1 MSTELLLA
9 IIGITAAPVTSW
21 LASKLTRQ
29 KYNTEIARLR
39 AEVAA
44 ARADA
49 NRKEL
54 ENVRVGNEIIMQN
67 KRLNTNGSRLEKAVG
82 KISLCPLAADCPVSH
97 ELRKHKECDDPEH
110 DDK

>member
-54 ENVRVGNEIIMQN
+54 ENGVSET
-67 KRLNTNGSRLEKAVG
+67 RLSCRTSCTLWR
-82 KISLCPLAADCPVSH
+82 C
-97 ELRKHKECDDPEH
+97 R
-110 DDK
+110 

>member
-29 KYNTEIARLR
+29 KYNTEIF
-39 AEVAA
+39 
-44 ARADA
+44 
-49 NRKEL
+49 
-54 ENVRVGNEIIMQN
+54 MQN
-67 KRLNTNGSRLEKAVG
+67 IVHPLEVQVKRLNTNVSRLEKAVG
-82 KISLCPLAADCPVSH
+82 KISLCPHAADCPVSH

>member
-39 AEVAA
+39 A
-44 ARADA
+44 ADA

-67 KRLNTNGSRLEKAVG
+67 IVHPLEVQ
-82 KISLCPLAADCPVSH
+82 V
-97 ELRKHKECDDPEH
+97 
-110 DDK
+110 